1 MINNS
6 VQLVCAW
13 VKVLFGGIAKNG
25 IRGDLASFFAL
36 RYLVSIEERKEVS
49 KSRDG
54 RIGTAIT
61 SSLKKDSP
69 SLNQSKFKSPLPKNH
84 SPPPLPPPP
93 FPFPYNLP
101 LNKFPTISRPVTL
114 VVAHSVGKS
123 SVDDSVSAYPKNSI
137 GGIQPRAYS
146 SAKHAASILYC
157 LTSPRRKWCTEP
169 AG

>member
-6 VQLVCAW
+6 VQLVCAC

-69 SLNQSKFKSPLPKNH
+69 SLNQSKFKSPLPL
-84 SPPPLPPPP
+84 SPLLLS
-93 FPFPYNLP
+93 FN
-101 LNKFPTISRPVTL
+101 
-114 VVAHSVGKS
+114 
-123 SVDDSVSAYPKNSI
+123 
-137 GGIQPRAYS
+137 
-146 SAKHAASILYC
+146 
-157 LTSPRRKWCTEP
+157 
-169 AG
+169 